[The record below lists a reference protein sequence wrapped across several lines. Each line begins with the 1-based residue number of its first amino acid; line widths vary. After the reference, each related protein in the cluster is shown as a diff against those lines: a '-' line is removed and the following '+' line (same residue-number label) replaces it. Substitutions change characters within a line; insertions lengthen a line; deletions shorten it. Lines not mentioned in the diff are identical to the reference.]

1 MGNNTQ
7 NKDLSRNDGNTMLAD
22 ALPPMNVVVEALF
35 RYSKDWSKITGEK
48 SVREEIR
55 LTRRIPVKDNSRGWV
70 WSHHEIKTTSTGE
83 VVWWRFR

>member
-1 MGNNTQ
+1 
-7 NKDLSRNDGNTMLAD
+7 
-22 ALPPMNVVVEALF
+22 
-35 RYSKDWSKITGEK
+35 
-48 SVREEIR
+48 

>member
-7 NKDLSRNDGNTMLAD
+7 KKDLSRNDGNTMLAD
-22 ALPPMNVVVEALF
+22 ALPPMNVIVEALF

-70 WSHHEIKTTSTGE
+70 WSHHEIKTASNGE